1 MKKILLLLTAF
12 PVVAIAQKTTKPTA
26 PVKKAVVAK
35 APVKKVYKSGLDSL
49 SYALGTRIALN
60 LNANNIDTLNY
71 NAFVEGIKDV
81 LKKSTLKFD
90 DNTCNE
96 IINVQLQK
104 LASKGSQKEK
114 DASAKFLAANKKKAG
129 VITTASGLQ
138 YEVITMGTGIKP
150 TAEDTVVCHYAGTLI
165 NGKEFD
171 NSYKRGEPIS
181 FPVTGVIKGWTE
193 AVQLMPK
200 GSKWKLYIPS
210 ELGYGDRGAG
220 GDIPGGAALIFEVE
234 LVDVKVKQ

>member
-1 MKKILLLLTAF
+1 MKKIFLALSVLPMFAL
-12 PVVAIAQKTTKPTA
+12 AQKTTQSKKPAT
-26 PVKKAVVAK
+26 PVKKTVAP
-35 APVKKVYKSGLDSL
+35 AKSFKTGLDSL

-71 NAFVEGIKDV
+71 NAFIDGIKDV
-81 LKKSTLKFD
+81 LKKTTLKFD
-90 DNTCNE
+90 DNTCND
-96 IINVQLQK
+96 IINMQLQK
-104 LASKGSQKEK
+104 LASKGAQKEK

-129 VITTASGLQ
+129 ITTTASGLQ

-150 TAEDTVVCHYAGTLI
+150 TTEDTVVCHYAGTLV

-193 AVQLMPK
+193 ALQLMPK

-210 ELGYGDRGAG
+210 DLGYGDRGAG
-220 GDIPGGAALIFEVE
+220 GDIPGGSALIFEVE
-234 LVDVKVKQ
+234 LIDVKVKQ

>member
-1 MKKILLLLTAF
+1 MKKLLI
-12 PVVAIAQKTTKPTA
+12 VAAALPCTVLAQTKKP
-26 PVKKAVVAK
+26 VAK
-35 APVKKVYKSGLDSL
+35 PKVNTVKQVMKNGLDSL

-60 LNANNIDTLNY
+60 LTANNIDTLNY
-71 NAFVEGIKDV
+71 NQFVEGLRDV
-81 LKKSTLKFD
+81 FKKKELLLD
-90 DNTCNE
+90 DNQCNN
-96 IINVQLQK
+96 IINSEIQK
-104 LASKGSQKEK
+104 MATKSAAKEK
-114 DASAKFLAANKKKAG
+114 AASAKFLAENKKRPG

-138 YEVITMGTGIKP
+138 YEVITMGSGIKP
-150 TAEDTVVCHYAGTLI
+150 TIEDTVVCHYAGTLI

-181 FPVTGVIKGWTE
+181 FPVNGVIKGWTE
-193 AVQLMPK
+193 ALQLMPK

-210 ELGYGDRGAG
+210 DLGYGDRGAG

>member
-1 MKKILLLLTAF
+1 MKKILLLLTAL
-12 PVVAIAQKTTKPTA
+12 PVVAIAQKTIKPTA
-26 PVKKAVVAK
+26 PAKKAVVAK

-129 VITTASGLQ
+129 VITTASGLH

-234 LVDVKVKQ
+234 LVDVKVK